1 MTLALGGWMAVLL
14 AAQGSPDDPLP
25 RTLALEEPRTPAAQ
39 DPSQDRFPRSEPT
52 RPAQTERPFVDFD
65 WLEVT
70 PSAGAASYSS
80 KFLANSS
87 FAVSVRGHV
96 PMPWLSPGGDVVK
109 ESFGLFFEASFMGID
124 RDLSPTVNHRSGLAS
139 YYSLGPDYTIFRDGT
154 WLLLARAGLAY
165 VYYGGVHD
173 LKNGL
178 GPLVGLSAG
187 IQISGSMA
195 ITYNPEMVFGGSGS
209 WILLNTIGVNIQ
221 F

>member
-1 MTLALGGWMAVLL
+1 M
-14 AAQGSPDDPLP
+14 
-25 RTLALEEPRTPAAQ
+25 
-39 DPSQDRFPRSEPT
+39 
-52 RPAQTERPFVDFD
+52 
-65 WLEVT
+65 T
-70 PSAGAASYSS
+70 PSGGVASYSS

-87 FAVSVRGHV
+87 YAVSVRGHV

-109 ESFGLFFEASFMGID
+109 ETFGLFLEASFMGID
-124 RDLSPTVNHRSGLAS
+124 RDMSPTVSHRSGLVS
-139 YYSLGPDYTIFRDGT
+139 YYSPGADYTIFRDGT
-154 WLLLARAGLAY
+154 WLLVARAGLVY

-178 GPLVGLSAG
+178 GPLVGLSTG
-187 IQISGSMA
+187 LQLSGSMA